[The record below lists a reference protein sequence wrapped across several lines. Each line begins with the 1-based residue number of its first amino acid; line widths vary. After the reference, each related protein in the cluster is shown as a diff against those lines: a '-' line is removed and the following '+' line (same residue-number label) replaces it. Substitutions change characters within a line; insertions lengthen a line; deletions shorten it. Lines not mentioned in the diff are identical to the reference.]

1 MEKRKNTRSSSS
13 RAHATSVAIM
23 ATERHIS
30 REMRI
35 KEIKNNSRNLDST
48 ENVTTVEIGPH
59 GG

>member
-13 RAHATSVAIM
+13 RAHATSVASM
-23 ATERHIS
+23 ATERQIS